1 MTGTEVMP
9 VRESAECLKLKARA
23 MYCLVPGGG
32 TSAIKA
38 GRH

>member
-23 MYCLVPGGG
+23 MYRLVPAGENP
-32 TSAIKA
+32 AIKA
-38 GRH
+38 GRY